1 MKKKTLLTSLLTIA
15 MCLALIAG
23 STYALFTSEDK
34 VDIAVTSGKV
44 KVTANVD
51 ELTTYSMGEATAE
64 NGVFDNRGTAVL
76 DKSSAT
82 DTLTLTNITPGD
94 KVTFKIDLVNESNVT
109 IQYRLVW
116 TVNGTLSDALVAKAG
131 ATLES
136 ATAIVNNKT
145 KWTIWD
151 IPTEETKT
159 QTLWVSIELPT
170 ECTMQGESASI
181 SFKIEAVQGNAE
193 VIDEWDGTVPSTI
206 PETLVVD
213 GATQTIHVKDVDAF
227 VYLSTL
233 SDKWAELY
241 TDGNGADFSNYANG
255 AGVNYYYSGQWT
267 VSLEADIDLDN
278 LPIEPVKLVFGEATG
293 ASAFKGNNHVISNI
307 NTTTGLFADNNR
319 ITYADLVLEN
329 VKATNG
335 ALTGSSN
342 THITNVTVKNATIS
356 GADYVGGLVGYIYGN
371 VVDCEVVDSTVA
383 GVKEVGGLIGYIASS
398 SGDNEVTNNEVRNVS
413 VSANN
418 RAAGLVAQPNVGVKV
433 YNNTVDT
440 VTVGAADTSK
450 YQPGAVV
457 SNALDPANVYDNTV
471 VDCIVGREA
480 YGLILIPN
488 GENSKIIVN
497 DEEGFLNLTKLF
509 EDWAALFTDGNGNAF
524 GNYADGAGVDYY
536 YGGRWTVSL
545 EADIDLNNATIAPVT
560 IKHPVSAGAPTFDGN
575 NHTISNA
582 KIVTDATTENQAGLF
597 NASSTAFKNL
607 NLDNIH
613 VTGSNV
619 GNSTAGVL
627 AGTCNALVSN
637 ITITNSS
644 VTNGKY
650 TGGVIGYGYT
660 KILNCILTNVTV
672 KGGYKLG
679 GIIGYICA
687 SGTNTGDVTGNTLTN
702 CTVDGI
708 GGGVFAGG
716 KDKYIIGK
724 VVGNYNCN
732 GTCNNNTITNMITSA
747 TANIGEIEANVTVTQ

>member
-1 MKKKTLLTSLLTIA
+1 MKKKLLASLLTIA

-23 STYALFTSEDK
+23 STYALFTSEDA
-34 VDIAVTSGKV
+34 VNIAVSSGKV
-44 KVTANVD
+44 KVTATVD
-51 ELTTYSMGEATAE
+51 ELVTYSMGEATAE
-64 NGVFDNRGTAVL
+64 NGVFDNLGTAVL
-76 DKSSAT
+76 DQSSAT

-94 KVTFKIDLVNESNVT
+94 KVTFRIDLVNESNVT

-116 TVNGTLSDALVAKAG
+116 VVDGALSNELVAKAG

-145 KWTIWD
+145 EWTKWD
-151 IPTEETKT
+151 IPTDETKT
-159 QTLWVSIELPT
+159 QTVWVSIELPT
-170 ECTMQGESASI
+170 ECTLQGESASI

-193 VIDEWDGTVPSTI
+193 VIDEWDGNIPSSM

-213 GATQTIHVKDVDAF
+213 GETQTIHVKDVDAF

-233 SDKWAELY
+233 SDKWAEFY
-241 TDGNGADFSNYANG
+241 TDGNGRDYSNYANG
-255 AGVNYYYSGQWT
+255 AGANYYYSGLWT

-307 NTTTGLFADNNR
+307 NTTTGLFANSNR

-335 ALTGSSN
+335 ALTGTSN
-342 THITNVTVKNATIS
+342 TNISNVTVKNATIS
-356 GADYVGGLVGYIYGN
+356 GTDYVGGLVGYIYGN
-371 VVDCEVVDSTVA
+371 VTDCEVVDSTVV

-398 SGDNEVTNNEVRNVS
+398 SGNNEVTNNEVRNVS

-418 RAAGLVAQPNVGVKV
+418 RAAGLVAQANVGVKV

-440 VTVGAADTSK
+440 VTVGAEDVSK
-450 YQPGAVV
+450 YQPDAIV
-457 SNALDPANVYDNTV
+457 SNALEPANVYDNTV

-488 GENSKIIVN
+488 GENSKVIVN

-509 EDWAALFTDGNGNAF
+509 EDWTALFTDGNGTAYS
-524 GNYADGAGVDYY
+524 NYANAAGADYY
-536 YGGRWTVSL
+536 YSGRWTVSL
-545 EADIDLNNATIAPVT
+545 EADIDLNNATIAPIT
-560 IKHPVSAGAPTFDGN
+560 IKHPVSAGTPTFDGN
-575 NHTISNA
+575 NYTISNA
-582 KIVTDATTENQAGLF
+582 KIVTDATTENEAGLF
-597 NASSTAFKNL
+597 NANSIAFKNL
-607 NLDNIH
+607 KLDNIH

-627 AGTCNALVSN
+627 SGSCNAPVSN

-644 VTNGKY
+644 VTGGKY
-650 TGGVIGYGYT
+650 TGGIVGYGYT
-660 KILNCILTNVTV
+660 SVSNCTLTNVTV

-687 SGTNTGDVTGNTLTN
+687 SGENAGDVIGNTLID

-716 KDKYIIGK
+716 KDKYIVGK
-724 VVGNYNCN
+724 LVGNYNCN
-732 GTCNNNTITNMITSA
+732 GTCNNNIIENMTTSA
-747 TANIGEIEANVTVTQ
+747 NANIGEIEAGLTVTQ